1 MSGYGASR
9 FDAVNAFGSN
19 YTTPGWQ
26 RAQARKARG
35 DVGGFDENGQRRYV
49 PDGVFDQDDDSES
62 YSDNLSPGGRGRA
75 EGAGEGDGRKRSAP
89 SPGSPDQAGGRHP
102 LPKGRG

>member
-49 PDGVFDQDDDSES
+49 PDGVLTTDTRMDT
-62 YSDNLSPGGRGRA
+62 SPALRRRLRRA
-75 EGAGEGDGRKRSAP
+75 SAP
-89 SPGSPDQAGGRHP
+89 CPP
-102 LPKGRG
+102 